1 MCVSRWVLT
10 VYFFFRSYI
19 PPRANWAP
27 APASPLY
34 ETGHPDSLQPEPLQ
48 TAQPTKGLSP
58 SHSPVYGLA
67 NPTPE
72 PVRTNAEVTSFYEDA
87 DPMFEESRQEP
98 VVSAAPL
105 PTALRPGPAGEPKPM
120 ELEDVPEAPGSPTNS
135 EISHF
140 TSISQRPVNPR
151 WVPPTPPVQP
161 AQQRTNMLLENNPDF
176 DLQAGRRRGGA
187 GPGGRMPTLSM
198 VREGK

>member
-1 MCVSRWVLT
+1 MCIPMGANGVLS
-10 VYFFFRSYI
+10 RSYI

-27 APASPLY
+27 AERVAPSSPIY
-34 ETGHPDSLQPEPLQ
+34 EYGHPSSLQPEPLQ
-48 TAQPTKGLSP
+48 PMQPAKSP
-58 SHSPVYGLA
+58 SPVYGQA
-67 NPTPE
+67 NPGPQ
-72 PVRTNAEVTSFYEDA
+72 PVRANADVISYYEDA
-87 DPMFEESRQEP
+87 DPTLIESRQEP

-105 PTALRPGPAGEPKPM
+105 PSALRPGPAGEPKPM
-120 ELEDVPEAPGSPTNS
+120 ESEDVPEAPGSPTTS

-151 WVPPTPPVQP
+151 WCPPPPPVQP
-161 AQQRTNMLLENNPDF
+161 AQQKTNMLLENNPDF

-198 VREGK
+198 VREAK